1 MTFITNSYDSFSII
15 LFVTCVI
22 NHLITHSTNLRI
34 ILSSIQAPNLLI
46 HAFIFNICMSLCL
59 KLGAHRQPKKLLFF
73 PQSDNLCFLTGVLT
87 PLTFNAIINM
97 VSLNPTSICPTS
109 LCSLFNKVQKQIYG
123 KRIGFTEMVLDQ
135 LNIHK
140 AKTKTK
146 PLT

>member
-1 MTFITNSYDSFSII
+1 MLIDS
-15 LFVTCVI
+15 
-22 NHLITHSTNLRI
+22 
-34 ILSSIQAPNLLI
+34 Q
-46 HAFIFNICMSLCL
+46 
-59 KLGAHRQPKKLLFF
+59 KKIAFF

-97 VSLNPTSICPTS
+97 VSLNPTSICPTI

-146 PLT
+146 TKPLT